1 MNIKEEIK
9 KNGNTNL
16 IADSGL
22 INNRQIFAIGD
33 SHSIFFYNSI
43 KIKEHWL
50 GCSNL
55 PITIHRLE
63 KEGLDIYNIGNI
75 IGNQHE
81 KYNIKKDDY
90 VLFFYGYND
99 IQKNI
104 YLYAKD
110 SYETEINNLCML
122 YLEKIKFFKEKYTI
136 NPIISCIYPL
146 PIKNDGITTNG
157 SNDERILYT
166 IKMNSILRLFCKT
179 FNFIYFDIY
188 DYINTHNFIKTEY
201 TKDGIHLDYDNIE
214 LQNFIEKYILKLITG
229 L

>member
-1 MNIKEEIK
+1 MNIKEEIE

-22 INNRQIFAIGD
+22 NNQQIFAIGD
-33 SHSIFFYNSI
+33 SHSIFFYNSL

-55 PITIHRLE
+55 PISIYRLVN
-63 KEGLDIYNIGNI
+63 EGLDIYNIGNI

-99 IQKNI
+99 VQKNI
-104 YLYAKD
+104 WLYAKD
-110 SYETEINNLCML
+110 SYETYINNLCIL
-122 YLEKIKFFKEKYTI
+122 YLEKINTLKDKYLI

-146 PIKNDGITTNG
+146 PIEHNNLTIKG
-157 SNDERILYT
+157 SNDERILY
-166 IKMNSILRLFCKT
+166 ILKMNNILKLLCNT
-179 FNFIYFDIY
+179 YNFIYFDIY
-188 DYINTHNFIKTEY
+188 DHISDNNFIKKEY
-201 TKDGIHLDYDNIE
+201 TKDGIHLDYDIFN
-214 LQNFIEKYILKLITG
+214 LQNFIENYILKLITD
-229 L
+229 